1 MTQTPTKPATQ
12 TPAKAATGTETVVLA
27 YSGGLDTSVAVPWLR
42 ETRGVDVVTLTVDV
56 GAGAASDGVLNRA
69 LAGGAKQAL
78 AVDAREAFVTDFVWP
93 TLQAGARYQGV
104 YPLATAIA
112 RPLIARLLVEL
123 AHQTGATSVAHGC
136 TGKGNDQVR
145 FDVAVAALD
154 PTLTVIA
161 PMRVGMGMN
170 RDEEIA
176 YAEARGIELDLA
188 PSSPYSIDVNL
199 WGRSVEA
206 GLLEDP
212 WTAPP
217 PDAYTWTVD
226 PADAPREPTEVV
238 IGFSNGVPVSLD
250 GHKLSGV
257 ELIEQLHRLAGSYGI
272 GRIDHVEDRLV
283 GIKSR
288 EVYEAPAAVVLHDAH
303 DALEGLTLS
312 RELLAFKRQVADRF
326 ATLAYDGLWFSEL
339 ARSLRAFVTWTQRH
353 VTGEVRM
360 RFLPGSAQVVG
371 RRSPHSLYDLTLA
384 SYGGEDT
391 FDHEAAVGFISIW
404 GLPVRTQAAVRG
416 PFEDPD
422 EQPLIDRLKTVH
434 REAEERAGSNG
445 TGPSG
450 TDESETDAA
459 PGAAVAP
466 ARRAIAPEPAR
477 VVAPRNAGATLQR
490 RAPPPDAD
498 PILEINERYARRG
511 ILLSRTRDEIA
522 ESIDTFRVCE
532 LDGEV
537 VGIAALRD
545 YGDGLGELRSLAVA
559 DRAQGRGFGEMLVRA
574 IAKDAKRGGI
584 GSLYVLTANPGY
596 FALHGF
602 EEVPWDDV
610 PEVLDADRA
619 SGIAR
624 RRWNT
629 AMVLAP

>member
-1 MTQTPTKPATQ
+1 M
-12 TPAKAATGTETVVLA
+12 TETVVLA

-42 ETRGVDVVTLTVDV
+42 ETRGCEVVTLTVDV
-56 GAGAASDGVLNRA
+56 GGGAASDEVLNRA
-69 LAGGAKQAL
+69 LAGGAKEAL
-78 AVDAREAFVTDFVWP
+78 AIDAREAFVTDFVWP
-93 TLQAGARYQGV
+93 TLQAGARYQGI

-112 RPLIARLLVEL
+112 RPLIARLLVEV
-123 AHQTGATSVAHGC
+123 AHSTGAVSVAHGC

-154 PTLTVIA
+154 PKLAVIA

-170 RDEEIA
+170 RDEEMA
-176 YAEARGIELDLA
+176 YAKAHGIEIDLG
-188 PSSPYSIDVNL
+188 PGSPYSIDVNL

-206 GLLEDP
+206 GILEDP

-217 PDAYTWTVD
+217 EDAFAWTVN
-226 PADAPREPTEVV
+226 PADAPREATEVV
-238 IGFSNGVPVSLD
+238 IGFAGGVPVSLD
-250 GHKLSGV
+250 GHKLDGV
-257 ELIEQLHRLAGSYGI
+257 ALIEELNRLAGSYGI

-288 EVYEAPAAVVLHDAH
+288 EIYEAPAAVVLHQAH

-312 RELLAFKRQVADRF
+312 RELLGFKRQVADRF

-339 ARSLRAFVTWTQRH
+339 ARSLRAFVTWTQKH

-360 RFLPGSAQVVG
+360 RFAPGTAAIVG

-422 EQPLIDRLKTVH
+422 EQPLIGRLETI
-434 REAEERAGSNG
+434 RRNGTPNGGSNG
-445 TGPSG
+445 KPASATPSAPVEPVQRA
-450 TDESETDAA
+450 TAAA
-459 PGAAVAP
+459 PT
-466 ARRAIAPEPAR
+466 EPAR
-477 VVAPRNAGATLQR
+477 VVATLTAGASFQR
-490 RAPPPDAD
+490 RARLGDVDA
-498 PILEINERYARRG
+498 ILRINERFARRG
-511 ILLSRTRDEIA
+511 ILLSRTPEEIA
-522 ESIDTFRVCE
+522 ESIGTFRVSE

-545 YGDGLGELRSLAVA
+545 YGDGIGELRSLAVS
-559 DRAQGRGFGEMLVRA
+559 DTVQGRGMGEMLVRA
-574 IAKDAKRGGI
+574 IVRDARDAGI
-584 GSLYVLTANPGY
+584 GRLYVLTANPGY

-602 EEVPWDDV
+602 EELPWEEV

-629 AMVLAP
+629 AMVLEP

>member
-1 MTQTPTKPATQ
+1 MTD
-12 TPAKAATGTETVVLA
+12 TVVLA

-42 ETRGVDVVTLTVDV
+42 ETRGADVVTLTVDV
-56 GAGAASDGVLNRA
+56 GAGAASDEVLGRA
-69 LAGGAKQAL
+69 LAGGAREAL

-93 TLQAGARYQGV
+93 TLQAGARYQGI

-112 RPLIARLLVEL
+112 RPLIARLLVEV
-123 AHQTGATSVAHGC
+123 AHQAGAGSVAHGC

-154 PTLTVIA
+154 PKLSVIA
-161 PMRVGMGMN
+161 PMRIGMGMN
-170 RDEEIA
+170 RDEELA
-176 YAEARGIELDLA
+176 YARAHGIEIDLG
-188 PSSPYSIDVNL
+188 PGSPYSIDLNL
-199 WGRSVEA
+199 WGRSIEA

-217 PDAYTWTVD
+217 DDAFAWTVN
-226 PADAPREPTEVV
+226 PADAPREPTELV
-238 IGFSNGVPVSLD
+238 IGFGNGIPVSLD
-250 GHKLSGV
+250 GHRMDGV
-257 ELIEQLHRLAGSYGI
+257 ALIEELNRLAGSYGI

-288 EVYEAPAAVVLHDAH
+288 EIYEAPAAVVLHQAH

-339 ARSLRAFVTWTQRH
+339 ARALRAFVTWTQRH
-353 VTGEVRM
+353 VTGEVRV
-360 RFLPGSAQVVG
+360 RLAPGSAAVVG

-422 EQPLIDRLKTVH
+422 EQPLLGRLSTV
-434 REAEERAGSNG
+434 RRNGERHV
-445 TGPSG
+445 TP
-450 TDESETDAA
+450 
-459 PGAAVAP
+459 AAVAP
-466 ARRAIAPEPAR
+466 EPVAARAGAPSPQGQPAR
-477 VVAPRNAGATLQR
+477 VVASLTAGASFQR
-490 RAPPPDAD
+490 RARRGDIDA
-498 PILEINERYARRG
+498 IHRINERFARRG
-511 ILLSRTRDEIA
+511 ILLSRTPDEIA
-522 ESIDTFRVCE
+522 EQIGTFRVSE
-532 LDGEV
+532 IDGEV

-559 DRAQGRGFGEMLVRA
+559 DAAQGRGMGEMLVRA
-574 IAKDAKRGGI
+574 IVRDARDAGI
-584 GSLYVLTANPGY
+584 TQLYVLTANPGY

-602 EEVPWDDV
+602 VEVPWSDV
-610 PEVLDADRA
+610 PDVLDSDRA
-619 SGIAR
+619 SGVAR

-629 AMVLAP
+629 AMVLSP

>member
-1 MTQTPTKPATQ
+1 MTQSPVTTA
-12 TPAKAATGTETVVLA
+12 TETVVLA

-42 ETRGVDVVTLTVDV
+42 ETRGCEVVTLTVDV
-56 GAGAASDGVLNRA
+56 GAGAASDEVLNRA
-69 LAGGAKQAL
+69 LAGGATQAL

-93 TLQAGARYQGV
+93 TLQAGARYQGA

-112 RPLIARLLVEL
+112 RPLIARLLVEV
-123 AHQTGATSVAHGC
+123 AHQAGATSVAHGC

-154 PTLTVIA
+154 PSLRVIA
-161 PMRVGMGMN
+161 PMRVGMGMS
-170 RDEEIA
+170 RDEELD
-176 YAEARGIELDLA
+176 YAHAHGIEIDVPKA
-188 PSSPYSIDVNL
+188 SPYSIDLNL

-206 GLLEDP
+206 GILEDP

-217 PDAYTWTVD
+217 PDAFAWTVD

-238 IGFSNGVPVSLD
+238 IGFAGGVPVSLD
-250 GHKLSGV
+250 GHKLGGV

-360 RFLPGSAQVVG
+360 RFLPGTAQVVG

-384 SYGGEDT
+384 SYGAEDT
-391 FDHEAAVGFISIW
+391 FDHEAAVGFIAIW

-422 EQPLIDRLKTVH
+422 EQPLIGRLET
-434 REAEERAGSNG
+434 ERRSADGPTTGGNG
-445 TGPSG
+445 TGPAIS
-450 TDESETDAA
+450 AA
-459 PGAAVAP
+459 DPGPVHEPAP
-466 ARRAIAPEPAR
+466 ARRATAPEPAR
-477 VVAPRNAGATLQR
+477 VVAPLTAGASFQR
-490 RAPPPDAD
+490 KARPADVDA
-498 PILEINERYARRG
+498 ILAINERYARRG
-511 ILLSRTRDEIA
+511 ILLSRTREEIA
-522 ESIDTFRVCE
+522 ESIETFRVCE

-545 YGDGLGELRSLAVA
+545 YGGGLGELRSLAVG

-574 IAKDAKRGGI
+574 IVKDARQAGI
-584 GSLYVLTANPGY
+584 GRLYVLTANPGY

-602 EEVPWDDV
+602 DEVAWDEV

-629 AMVLAP
+629 AMRLVP

>member
-1 MTQTPTKPATQ
+1 M
-12 TPAKAATGTETVVLA
+12 TETVVLA

-42 ETRGVDVVTLTVDV
+42 ETRGCEVVTLTVDV
-56 GAGAASDGVLNRA
+56 GGGAASDEVLNRA
-69 LAGGAKQAL
+69 LAGGAKEAL
-78 AVDAREAFVTDFVWP
+78 AIDAREAFVTDFVWP
-93 TLQAGARYQGV
+93 TLQAGARYQGI

-112 RPLIARLLVEL
+112 RPLIARLLVEV
-123 AHQTGATSVAHGC
+123 AHSTGAVSVAHGC

-154 PTLTVIA
+154 PKLAVIA

-170 RDEEIA
+170 RDEEMA
-176 YAEARGIELDLA
+176 YAKAHGIEIDLG
-188 PSSPYSIDVNL
+188 PGSPYSIDVNL

-206 GLLEDP
+206 GILEDP

-217 PDAYTWTVD
+217 EDAFAWTVN
-226 PADAPREPTEVV
+226 PADAPREATEVV
-238 IGFSNGVPVSLD
+238 IGFAGGVPVSLD
-250 GHKLSGV
+250 GHKLDGV
-257 ELIEQLHRLAGSYGI
+257 ALIEELNRLAGSYGI

-288 EVYEAPAAVVLHDAH
+288 EIYEAPAAVVLHQAH
-303 DALEGLTLS
+303 AALEGLTLS
-312 RELLAFKRQVADRF
+312 RELLGFKRQVADRF

-339 ARSLRAFVTWTQRH
+339 ARSLRAFVTWTQKH

-360 RFLPGSAQVVG
+360 RFAPGTAAVVG

-422 EQPLIDRLKTVH
+422 EQPLIGRLESV
-434 REAEERAGSNG
+434 RRDGPPNGGSNG
-445 TGPSG
+445 KPTA
-450 TDESETDAA
+450 AA
-459 PGAAVAP
+459 PNAP
-466 ARRAIAPEPAR
+466 AEPVQRATAATPAEPAR
-477 VVAPRNAGATLQR
+477 VVATLTAGASFQR
-490 RAPPPDAD
+490 RARLGDVD
-498 PILEINERYARRG
+498 EILRINERFARRG
-511 ILLSRTRDEIA
+511 ILLSRTPEEIA
-522 ESIDTFRVCE
+522 EAISSFRVSE

-545 YGDGLGELRSLAVA
+545 YGDGIGELRSLAVS
-559 DRAQGRGFGEMLVRA
+559 DTVQGRGMGEMLVRA
-574 IAKDAKRGGI
+574 IVRDARDAGI
-584 GSLYVLTANPGY
+584 GRLYVLTANPGY

-602 EEVPWDDV
+602 EELPWEDV
-610 PEVLDADRA
+610 PDVLDADRA

-629 AMVLAP
+629 AMVLDP

>member
-1 MTQTPTKPATQ
+1 M
-12 TPAKAATGTETVVLA
+12 TETVVLA

-42 ETRGVDVVTLTVDV
+42 ETRNCDVVTLTVDV
-56 GAGAASDGVLNRA
+56 GAGAASEDVLGRA
-69 LAGGAKQAL
+69 LAGGAKEAL

-112 RPLIARLLVEL
+112 RPLIARLLVEV
-123 AHQTGATSVAHGC
+123 AHEAGATSVAHGC

-154 PTLTVIA
+154 PTLSVIA

-170 RDEEIA
+170 RDEELA
-176 YAEARGIELDLA
+176 YARAHGIEIDLG
-188 PSSPYSIDVNL
+188 PGSPYSIDLNL
-199 WGRSVEA
+199 WGRSIEA

-212 WTAPP
+212 WAAPP
-217 PDAYTWTVD
+217 EDAFAWTVN
-226 PADAPREPTEVV
+226 PADAPREATEVV
-238 IGFSNGVPVSLD
+238 IGFAGGVPVSLD
-250 GHKLSGV
+250 GHRLDGV
-257 ELIEQLHRLAGSYGI
+257 ALIDELNRLAGSYGI

-288 EVYEAPAAVVLHDAH
+288 EIYEAPAAVVLHQAH

-353 VTGEVRM
+353 VTGEVRL
-360 RFLPGSAQVVG
+360 RFAPGTAAVVG

-422 EQPLIDRLKTVH
+422 EQPLIGRLSTV
-434 REAEERAGSNG
+434 RRNGSHG
-445 TGPSG
+445 
-450 TDESETDAA
+450 ETPAQPTPDAIVA
-459 PGAAVAP
+459 RAVAP
-466 ARRAIAPEPAR
+466 TQPTR
-477 VVAPRNAGATLQR
+477 VVASLTAGASFQR
-490 RAPPPDAD
+490 RARKAD
-498 PILEINERYARRG
+498 VEAIHRINERFARRG
-511 ILLSRTRDEIA
+511 ILLSRTPEEI
-522 ESIDTFRVCE
+522 EEQIGTFRVSE

-537 VGIAALRD
+537 VGIVALRD
-545 YGDGLGELRSLAVA
+545 FGDGLGELRSLAVA
-559 DRAQGRGFGEMLVRA
+559 DTAQGRGMGEMLVRA
-574 IAKDAKRGGI
+574 IVRDAREAGI
-584 GSLYVLTANPGY
+584 QRLYVLTANPGY

-602 EEVPWDDV
+602 EEVPWGEV

-629 AMVLAP
+629 AMVLSP

>member
-1 MTQTPTKPATQ
+1 M
-12 TPAKAATGTETVVLA
+12 TETVVLA

-42 ETRGVDVVTLTVDV
+42 ETRGCEVVALTVDV
-56 GAGAASDGVLNRA
+56 GAGAASDEVLSRA
-69 LAGGAKQAL
+69 LAGGAREAL

-112 RPLIARLLVEL
+112 RPLIARLLVEV
-123 AHQTGATSVAHGC
+123 AHQSGASSVAHGC

-154 PTLTVIA
+154 PTLSVIA

-170 RDEEIA
+170 RDEELA
-176 YAEARGIELDLA
+176 YAHAHGIEIDLG
-188 PSSPYSIDVNL
+188 PGSPYSIDLNL

-217 PDAYTWTVD
+217 EDAFAWTVS
-226 PADAPREPTEVV
+226 PADAPGAATEVV
-238 IGFSNGVPVSLD
+238 IGFSSGVPVSLD
-250 GHKLSGV
+250 GRKLDGV
-257 ELIEQLHRLAGSYGI
+257 TLIEELNRLAGSYGI

-288 EVYEAPAAVVLHDAH
+288 EVYEAPAAVVLHRAH

-339 ARSLRAFVTWTQRH
+339 ARSLRAFVGWTQQH
-353 VTGEVRM
+353 VTGEVRL
-360 RFLPGSAQVVG
+360 RFAPGAAAVVG

-422 EQPLIDRLKTVH
+422 EQPLLGRLSTVRRDR
-434 REAEERAGSNG
+434 
-445 TGPSG
+445 
-450 TDESETDAA
+450 DDAA
-459 PGAAVAP
+459 PTPPAAASALP
-466 ARRAIAPEPAR
+466 PTQPAR
-477 VVAPRNAGATLQR
+477 VVASLTAGASFQR
-490 RAPPPDAD
+490 RAKLAD
-498 PILEINERYARRG
+498 VAAIHQINERFARRG
-511 ILLSRTRDEIA
+511 ILLSRTTDEIA
-522 ESIDTFRVCE
+522 EQIGTFRVSE

-545 YGDGLGELRSLAVA
+545 FGDGVGELRSLAVA
-559 DRAQGRGFGEMLVRA
+559 DAAQGRGMGEMLVRA
-574 IAKDAKRGGI
+574 IVRDAREAGI
-584 GSLYVLTANPGY
+584 GQLYVLTANPGY

-602 EEVPWDDV
+602 TELRWEAVPD
-610 PEVLDADRA
+610 VLDADRA

-629 AMVLAP
+629 AMVTSP

>member
-1 MTQTPTKPATQ
+1 MTTTLPSPSPTAVATD
-12 TPAKAATGTETVVLA
+12 TVVLA

-42 ETRGVDVVTLTVDV
+42 ETRGCEVVTLTVDV
-56 GAGAASDGVLNRA
+56 GAGAASDEVLERA
-69 LAGGAKQAL
+69 LAGGATRAL
-78 AVDAREAFVTDFVWP
+78 AVDARAAFVSDFVWP
-93 TLQAGARYQGV
+93 TLQAGARYQGI

-112 RPLIARLLVEL
+112 RPLIARLLVEV
-123 AHQTGATSVAHGC
+123 AHQSGAGFVAHGC

-154 PTLTVIA
+154 PTLRVIA

-170 RDEEIA
+170 RDEELA
-176 YAEARGIELDLA
+176 YARAHGIDIDLG
-188 PSSPYSIDVNL
+188 PGSPYSIDVNL

-206 GLLEDP
+206 GILEDP

-217 PDAYTWTVD
+217 EDAFAWTVN
-226 PADAPREPTEVV
+226 PADAPGQATEVV
-238 IGFSNGVPVSLD
+238 IGFSNGIPVSLD
-250 GHKLSGV
+250 GRKLDGV
-257 ELIEQLHRLAGSYGI
+257 ALIDELNRLAGSYGI

-288 EVYEAPAAVVLHDAH
+288 EIYEAPAAVVLHQAH
-303 DALEGLTLS
+303 DAIEGLTLS
-312 RELLAFKRQVADRF
+312 RELLAFKRGVADRF

-339 ARSLRAFVTWTQRH
+339 ARSLRAFVSWTQRH

-360 RFLPGSAQVVG
+360 RFAPGTAAVVG

-422 EQPLIDRLKTVH
+422 EQPLIGRLETVT
-434 REAEERAGSNG
+434 RGGDPPPPSRNG
-445 TGPSG
+445 TAPSAHDGP
-450 TDESETDAA
+450 AA
-459 PGAAVAP
+459 SAATAVAP
-466 ARRAIAPEPAR
+466 ARVNASPTQPAR
-477 VVAPRNAGATLQR
+477 VVASLTAGASYQR
-490 RAPPPDAD
+490 RAKLADAD
-498 PILEINERYARRG
+498 AIHAINERFARRG
-511 ILLSRTRDEIA
+511 ILLSRTPEEIV
-522 ESIDTFRVCE
+522 ETIGTFRVSE

-545 YGDGLGELRSLAVA
+545 FGDGIGELRSLAVA
-559 DRAQGRGFGEMLVRA
+559 DAAQGRGLGEMLVRA
-574 IAKDAKRGGI
+574 IVRDARDTGLGR
-584 GSLYVLTANPGY
+584 LYVLTANPGY

-602 EEVPWDDV
+602 EEIAWEEV

-619 SGIAR
+619 SGVAR

>member
-1 MTQTPTKPATQ
+1 VTASSTD
-12 TPAKAATGTETVVLA
+12 TVVLA

-42 ETRGVDVVTLTVDV
+42 ETRGVEVVTLTVDV
-56 GAGAASDGVLNRA
+56 GAGAASDEVLARA
-69 LAGGAKQAL
+69 LAGGARQAL

-112 RPLIARLLVEL
+112 RPLIARLLVEV
-123 AHQTGATSVAHGC
+123 AHEHDATSVAHGC

-154 PTLTVIA
+154 PALRVIA

-170 RDEEIA
+170 RDEELA
-176 YAEARGIELDLA
+176 YAREHGIEIDLG
-188 PSSPYSIDVNL
+188 PGSPYSIDVNL

-206 GLLEDP
+206 GVLEDP
-212 WTAPP
+212 WTTPP
-217 PDAYTWTVD
+217 PDAYLWTVD
-226 PADAPREPTEVV
+226 PADAPRQATEVV
-238 IGFSNGVPVSLD
+238 IGFANGIPVSLD
-250 GHKLSGV
+250 GHRMDGV
-257 ELIEQLHRLAGSYGI
+257 ALIDELNRLAGSYGI

-288 EVYEAPAAVVLHDAH
+288 EVYEAPAAVVLHAAH

-312 RELLAFKRQVADRF
+312 RELIGFKRQVADRF

-339 ARSLRAFVTWTQRH
+339 ARALRAFVAWTQQH

-360 RFLPGSAQVVG
+360 RLAPGTAAVVG

-422 EQPLIDRLKTVH
+422 EQPLIGRLRTVR
-434 REAEERAGSNG
+434 RESGNG
-445 TGPSG
+445 HAPEPVTAAPSG
-450 TDESETDAA
+450 GGPTQ
-459 PGAAVAP
+459 
-466 ARRAIAPEPAR
+466 PAR
-477 VVAPRNAGATLQR
+477 VVASLTAGASFQR
-490 RAPPPDAD
+490 RARLAD
-498 PILEINERYARRG
+498 VEAIHAINERYARRG
-511 ILLSRTRDEIA
+511 ILLSRTPDEIA
-522 ESIDTFRVCE
+522 EQIGTFRVSE

-537 VGIAALRD
+537 VGIAALRH

-559 DRAQGRGFGEMLVRA
+559 DAVQGRGMGEMLVRA
-574 IAKDAKRGGI
+574 IVRDAREAGV
-584 GSLYVLTANPGY
+584 SQLFVLTANPGY
-596 FALHGF
+596 FALQGF
-602 EEVPWDDV
+602 EEVPWESV

-619 SGIAR
+619 SGVAR

>member
-1 MTQTPTKPATQ
+1 M
-12 TPAKAATGTETVVLA
+12 TETVVLA

-42 ETRGVDVVTLTVDV
+42 ETRGCEVVTLTVDV
-56 GAGAASDGVLNRA
+56 GAGAASDEVLNRA
-69 LAGGAKQAL
+69 LAGGAKEAL
-78 AVDAREAFVTDFVWP
+78 AIDAREAFVTDFVWP
-93 TLQAGARYQGV
+93 TLQAGARYQGI

-112 RPLIARLLVEL
+112 RPLIARLLVEV
-123 AHQTGATSVAHGC
+123 AHSTGAVSVAHGC

-154 PTLTVIA
+154 PTLKVIA

-170 RDEEIA
+170 RDEEMA
-176 YAEARGIELDLA
+176 YAKAHGIEIDLG
-188 PSSPYSIDVNL
+188 PGSPYSIDVNL

-206 GLLEDP
+206 GILEDP

-217 PDAYTWTVD
+217 EDAFAWTVN
-226 PADAPREPTEVV
+226 PADASREATEVV
-238 IGFSNGVPVSLD
+238 IGFAGGVPVSLD
-250 GHKLSGV
+250 GHRLDGV
-257 ELIEQLHRLAGSYGI
+257 ALIEELNRLAGSYGI

-288 EVYEAPAAVVLHDAH
+288 EIYEAPAAVVLHQAH

-312 RELLAFKRQVADRF
+312 RELLGFKRQVADRF

-339 ARSLRAFVTWTQRH
+339 ARSLRAFVTWTQKH

-360 RFLPGSAQVVG
+360 RFAPGTAAVVG

-422 EQPLIDRLKTVH
+422 EQPLIGRLETV
-434 REAEERAGSNG
+434 RRNGSPDAGNANG
-445 TGPSG
+445 NAKAPAPSA
-450 TDESETDAA
+450 TPDAA
-459 PGAAVAP
+459 PEPVQRATASAAS
-466 ARRAIAPEPAR
+466 EPAR
-477 VVAPRNAGATLQR
+477 VVATLTAGASFQR
-490 RAPPPDAD
+490 RARIGDVDA
-498 PILEINERYARRG
+498 ILQINERFARRG
-511 ILLSRTRDEIA
+511 ILLSRTPEEIA
-522 ESIDTFRVCE
+522 EQIGSFRVSE

-545 YGDGLGELRSLAVA
+545 FGDGIGELRSLAVS
-559 DRAQGRGFGEMLVRA
+559 DTVQGRGMGEMLVRA
-574 IAKDAKRGGI
+574 IVRDARDAGI
-584 GSLYVLTANPGY
+584 GRLYVLTANPGY

-602 EEVPWDDV
+602 EELAWDDV

-629 AMVLAP
+629 AMVLEP

>member
-1 MTQTPTKPATQ
+1 M
-12 TPAKAATGTETVVLA
+12 TETVVLA

-42 ETRGVDVVTLTVDV
+42 ETRGCEVVTLTVDV
-56 GAGAASDGVLNRA
+56 GAGAASDEVLARA
-69 LAGGAKQAL
+69 LAGGAKEAL
-78 AVDAREAFVTDFVWP
+78 AIDAREAFVTDFVWP
-93 TLQAGARYQGV
+93 TLQAGARYQGI

-112 RPLIARLLVEL
+112 RPLIARLLVEV
-123 AHQTGATSVAHGC
+123 AHSTGAVSVAHGC

-154 PTLTVIA
+154 PKLAVIA

-170 RDEEIA
+170 RDEEMA
-176 YAEARGIELDLA
+176 YAKAHGIEIDLG
-188 PSSPYSIDVNL
+188 PGSPYSIDVNL

-206 GLLEDP
+206 GILEDP

-217 PDAYTWTVD
+217 EDAFAWTVN
-226 PADAPREPTEVV
+226 PADAPREATEVV
-238 IGFSNGVPVSLD
+238 IGFAGGVPVSLD
-250 GHKLSGV
+250 GHRLDGV
-257 ELIEQLHRLAGSYGI
+257 ALIEELNRLAGSYGI

-288 EVYEAPAAVVLHDAH
+288 EIYEAPAAVVLHQAH

-312 RELLAFKRQVADRF
+312 RELLGFKRQVADRF

-339 ARSLRAFVTWTQRH
+339 ARSLRAFVTWTQKH

-360 RFLPGSAQVVG
+360 RFAPGTAAVVG

-422 EQPLIDRLKTVH
+422 EQPLIGRLQTVRH
-434 REAEERAGSNG
+434 TRDGGGNG
-445 TGPSG
+445 TGAPVAAKPAAAVQEPEPAPRA
-450 TDESETDAA
+450 TAAA
-459 PGAAVAP
+459 PT
-466 ARRAIAPEPAR
+466 EHAR
-477 VVAPRNAGATLQR
+477 VVATLTAGASFQR
-490 RAPPPDAD
+490 RARLGDVEA
-498 PILEINERYARRG
+498 ILAINERFARRG
-511 ILLSRTRDEIA
+511 ILLSRTPEEIGEA
-522 ESIDTFRVCE
+522 IGTFRVSE

-545 YGDGLGELRSLAVA
+545 YGDGIGELRSLAVS
-559 DRAQGRGFGEMLVRA
+559 DTVQGRGMGEMLVRA
-574 IAKDAKRGGI
+574 IVRDARDAGI
-584 GSLYVLTANPGY
+584 GRLFVLTANPGY

-602 EEVPWDDV
+602 EELPWDAV

-629 AMVLAP
+629 AMVLEP

>member
-1 MTQTPTKPATQ
+1 MTD
-12 TPAKAATGTETVVLA
+12 TVVLA

-42 ETRGVDVVTLTVDV
+42 ETRGSEVVTLTVDV
-56 GAGAASDGVLNRA
+56 GAGAASEDVLGRA
-69 LAGGAKQAL
+69 LAGGAKEAL
-78 AVDAREAFVTDFVWP
+78 AVDAREAFVTNFVWP
-93 TLQAGARYQGV
+93 TLQAGARYQGI

-112 RPLIARLLVEL
+112 RPLIARLLVEV
-123 AHQTGATSVAHGC
+123 AHQAGATSVAHGC

-154 PTLTVIA
+154 PTLSVIA

-170 RDEEIA
+170 RDEELA
-176 YAEARGIELDLA
+176 YAKAHGIEIDLG
-188 PSSPYSIDVNL
+188 PGSPYSIDLNL
-199 WGRSVEA
+199 WGRSIEA

-217 PDAYTWTVD
+217 EDAFAWTIN
-226 PADAPREPTEVV
+226 PADAPREPTELV
-238 IGFSNGVPVSLD
+238 IGFSNGVPHSLD
-250 GHKLSGV
+250 GQRMEGV
-257 ELIEQLHRLAGSYGI
+257 ALIEQLNRLAGSYGI

-288 EVYEAPAAVVLHDAH
+288 EIYEAPAAVVLHQAH

-339 ARSLRAFVTWTQRH
+339 ARALRAFVTWTQQH

-360 RFLPGSAQVVG
+360 RFAPGSAAVVG

-422 EQPLIDRLKTVH
+422 EQPLLERLSTV
-434 REAEERAGSNG
+434 RRNG
-445 TGPSG
+445 TRHETPAQRVPEAVAAHAVAPSG
-450 TDESETDAA
+450 TQ
-459 PGAAVAP
+459 
-466 ARRAIAPEPAR
+466 PAR
-477 VVAPRNAGATLQR
+477 VVASLTAGASFQR
-490 RAPPPDAD
+490 RARRGDVDA
-498 PILEINERYARRG
+498 IHRINERFARRG
-511 ILLSRTRDEIA
+511 ILLSRTPEEIL
-522 ESIDTFRVCE
+522 EQIGTFRVSE

-559 DRAQGRGFGEMLVRA
+559 DTAQGRGMGEMLVRS
-574 IAKDAKRGGI
+574 IVRDARDAGI
-584 GSLYVLTANPGY
+584 GQLFVLTANPGY

-602 EEVPWDDV
+602 AEIAWEDV

>member
-1 MTQTPTKPATQ
+1 M
-12 TPAKAATGTETVVLA
+12 TETVVLA

-42 ETRGVDVVTLTVDV
+42 ETRGCEVVTLTVDV
-56 GAGAASDGVLNRA
+56 GAGAASDEVLNRA
-69 LAGGAKQAL
+69 LAGGAKEAL
-78 AVDAREAFVTDFVWP
+78 AIDAREAFVTDFVWP
-93 TLQAGARYQGV
+93 TLQAGARYQGI

-112 RPLIARLLVEL
+112 RPLIARLLVEV
-123 AHQTGATSVAHGC
+123 AHSTGAVSVAHGC

-154 PTLTVIA
+154 PTLKVIA

-170 RDEEIA
+170 RDEEMA
-176 YAEARGIELDLA
+176 YAKAHGIEIDLG
-188 PSSPYSIDVNL
+188 PGSPYSIDVNL

-206 GLLEDP
+206 GILEDP

-217 PDAYTWTVD
+217 EDAFAWTVN
-226 PADAPREPTEVV
+226 PADAPREATEVV
-238 IGFSNGVPVSLD
+238 IGFAGGVPVSLD
-250 GHKLSGV
+250 GHRLDGV
-257 ELIEQLHRLAGSYGI
+257 ALIEELNRLAGSYGI

-288 EVYEAPAAVVLHDAH
+288 EIYEAPAAVVLHRAH

-312 RELLAFKRQVADRF
+312 RELLGFKRQVADRF

-339 ARSLRAFVTWTQRH
+339 ARSLRAFVTWTQKH

-360 RFLPGSAQVVG
+360 RFAPGTAAVVG

-422 EQPLIDRLKTVH
+422 EQPLIGRLETV
-434 REAEERAGSNG
+434 RRNGSPDAGNANG
-445 TGPSG
+445 NAKAPAPSA
-450 TDESETDAA
+450 TPDAA
-459 PGAAVAP
+459 PEPVQRATASAAS
-466 ARRAIAPEPAR
+466 EPAR
-477 VVAPRNAGATLQR
+477 VVATLTAGASFQR
-490 RAPPPDAD
+490 RARIGDVDA
-498 PILEINERYARRG
+498 ILQINERFARRG
-511 ILLSRTRDEIA
+511 ILLSRTPEEIA
-522 ESIDTFRVCE
+522 EQIGSFRVSE

-545 YGDGLGELRSLAVA
+545 FGDGIGELRSLAVS
-559 DRAQGRGFGEMLVRA
+559 DTVQGRGMGEMLVRA
-574 IAKDAKRGGI
+574 IVRDARDAGI
-584 GSLYVLTANPGY
+584 GRLYVLTANPGY

-602 EEVPWDDV
+602 EELAWDDV

-629 AMVLAP
+629 AMVLEP

>member
-1 MTQTPTKPATQ
+1 M
-12 TPAKAATGTETVVLA
+12 TETVVLA

-42 ETRGVDVVTLTVDV
+42 ETRGCDVVTLTVDV
-56 GAGAASDGVLNRA
+56 GAGAASEDVLGRA
-69 LAGGAKQAL
+69 LAGGAKEAL

-93 TLQAGARYQGV
+93 TLQAGARYQGT

-112 RPLIARLLVEL
+112 RPLIARLLVEV
-123 AHQTGATSVAHGC
+123 AHEAGATSVAHGC

-154 PTLTVIA
+154 PQLSVIA

-170 RDEEIA
+170 RDEELA
-176 YAEARGIELDLA
+176 YARAHGIEIDLG
-188 PSSPYSIDVNL
+188 PGSPYSIDLNL
-199 WGRSVEA
+199 WGRSIEA

-217 PDAYTWTVD
+217 EDAFAWTVN
-226 PADAPREPTEVV
+226 PADAPREATERV
-238 IGFSNGVPVSLD
+238 IGFANGVPVSLD
-250 GHKLSGV
+250 GHKMDGV
-257 ELIEQLHRLAGSYGI
+257 ALIEELNRIAGSYGI

-288 EVYEAPAAVVLHDAH
+288 EIYEAPAAVVLHQAH

-339 ARSLRAFVTWTQRH
+339 ARALRAFVGWTQRH

-360 RFLPGSAQVVG
+360 RFAPGAAAVVG

-422 EQPLIDRLKTVH
+422 ERPLIGRLSTI
-434 REAEERAGSNG
+434 RRNGSRH
-445 TGPSG
+445 
-450 TDESETDAA
+450 ETPARPDPEPVAA
-459 PGAAVAP
+459 RAVAP
-466 ARRAIAPEPAR
+466 PTTQPAR
-477 VVAPRNAGATLQR
+477 VVASLTSGASFQR
-490 RAPPPDAD
+490 RARAAD
-498 PILEINERYARRG
+498 VHAIHQLNERFARRG
-511 ILLSRTRDEIA
+511 ILLSRTPEEIG
-522 ESIDTFRVCE
+522 EQIGTFRVSE

-559 DRAQGRGFGEMLVRA
+559 DAAQGRGMGEMLVRA
-574 IAKDAKRGGI
+574 IVRDAREAGI
-584 GSLYVLTANPGY
+584 GQLYVLTANPGY

-602 EEVPWDDV
+602 EEVAWGEV

-619 SGIAR
+619 SGVAR

-629 AMVLAP
+629 AMVLSP

>member
-1 MTQTPTKPATQ
+1 M
-12 TPAKAATGTETVVLA
+12 TETVVLA

-42 ETRGVDVVTLTVDV
+42 ETRGCEVVTLTVDV
-56 GAGAASDGVLNRA
+56 GGGAASDEVLARA
-69 LAGGAKQAL
+69 LAGGAREAL

-93 TLQAGARYQGV
+93 TLQAGARYQGA
-104 YPLATAIA
+104 YPLATAVA
-112 RPLIARLLVEL
+112 RPLIARLLVEV
-123 AHQTGATSVAHGC
+123 AHQAGATSVAHGC

-154 PTLTVIA
+154 PKLSVIA

-170 RDEEIA
+170 RDEELA
-176 YAEARGIELDLA
+176 YARSHGIEIDLG
-188 PSSPYSIDVNL
+188 PGSPYSIDLNL

-217 PDAYTWTVD
+217 EDAFAWTVS
-226 PADAPREPTEVV
+226 PADAPREPTEVI
-238 IGFSNGVPVSLD
+238 IGFGGGIPVSLD
-250 GHKLSGV
+250 GRKLDGV
-257 ELIEQLHRLAGSYGI
+257 TLIEELNRLAGSYGV

-288 EVYEAPAAVVLHDAH
+288 EIYEAPAAVVLHDAH

-339 ARSLRAFVTWTQRH
+339 ARSLRAFVGWTQKH

-360 RFLPGSAQVVG
+360 RFAPGTAAVVG

-422 EQPLIDRLKTVH
+422 EQPLIGRLSTV
-434 REAEERAGSNG
+434 RRNGQNGGNAQNGQGGDGPNG
-445 TGPSG
+445 TSRARVA
-450 TDESETDAA
+450 TASAA
-459 PGAAVAP
+459 TQ
-466 ARRAIAPEPAR
+466 PAR
-477 VVAPRNAGATLQR
+477 VVASLTAGASYQR
-490 RAPPPDAD
+490 RAKLADVDA
-498 PILEINERYARRG
+498 IHALNERFARRG
-511 ILLSRTRDEIA
+511 ILLSRTPEEIA
-522 ESIDTFRVCE
+522 EQIGTFRVSE

-545 YGDGLGELRSLAVA
+545 YGGGLGELRSLAVSDA
-559 DRAQGRGFGEMLVRA
+559 AQGRGMGEMLVRA
-574 IAKDAKRGGI
+574 IARDAREAGI
-584 GSLYVLTANPGY
+584 TSLYVLTANPGY

-602 EEVPWDDV
+602 EELPWDEV
-610 PEVLDADRA
+610 PEALDADRA

-629 AMVLAP
+629 AMVLVP

>member
-1 MTQTPTKPATQ
+1 M
-12 TPAKAATGTETVVLA
+12 TETVVLA

-42 ETRGVDVVTLTVDV
+42 ETRGCEVVTLTVDV
-56 GAGAASDGVLNRA
+56 GAGAASDEVLNRA
-69 LAGGAKQAL
+69 LAGGAKEAL
-78 AVDAREAFVTDFVWP
+78 AIDAREAFVTDFVWP
-93 TLQAGARYQGV
+93 TLQAGARYQGI

-112 RPLIARLLVEL
+112 RPLIARLLVEV
-123 AHQTGATSVAHGC
+123 AHSTGALSVAHGC

-154 PTLTVIA
+154 PKLAVIA

-170 RDEEIA
+170 RDEEMD
-176 YAEARGIELDLA
+176 YAKAHGIEIDLG
-188 PSSPYSIDVNL
+188 PGSPYSIDVNL

-206 GLLEDP
+206 GILEDP

-217 PDAYTWTVD
+217 EDAFAWTVN
-226 PADAPREPTEVV
+226 PADAPREATEVV
-238 IGFSNGVPVSLD
+238 IGFAGGVPVSLD
-250 GHKLSGV
+250 GHKLDGV
-257 ELIEQLHRLAGSYGI
+257 ALIEELNRLAGSYGI

-288 EVYEAPAAVVLHDAH
+288 EIYEAPAAVVLHQAH

-312 RELLAFKRQVADRF
+312 RELLGFKRQVADRF

-339 ARSLRAFVTWTQRH
+339 ARSLRAFVAWTQKH

-360 RFLPGSAQVVG
+360 RFAPGTAAVVG

-422 EQPLIDRLKTVH
+422 EQPLIGRLQTVRH
-434 REAEERAGSNG
+434 SRDGESTGNGRASVATPPIAETEPAPRAKA
-445 TGPSG
+445 
-450 TDESETDAA
+450 AA
-459 PGAAVAP
+459 PA
-466 ARRAIAPEPAR
+466 EPAR
-477 VVAPRNAGATLQR
+477 VVATLTAGASFQR
-490 RAPPPDAD
+490 RARLADVDA
-498 PILEINERYARRG
+498 ILQINERFARRG
-511 ILLSRTRDEIA
+511 ILLSRTPEEIA
-522 ESIDTFRVCE
+522 EAIATFRVSE

-545 YGDGLGELRSLAVA
+545 YGDGIGELRSLAVS
-559 DRAQGRGFGEMLVRA
+559 DTVQGRGMGEMLVRA
-574 IAKDAKRGGI
+574 IVRDARDAGI
-584 GSLYVLTANPGY
+584 GRLYVLTANPGY
-596 FALHGF
+596 FSLQGF
-602 EEVPWDDV
+602 GELPWDDV

-629 AMVLAP
+629 AMVLEP

>member
-1 MTQTPTKPATQ
+1 MTQTLPQPPSSTEAT
-12 TPAKAATGTETVVLA
+12 TETVVLA

-56 GAGAASDGVLNRA
+56 GAGAASDDVLNRA
-69 LAGGAKQAL
+69 LAGGAKRAL

-93 TLQAGARYQGV
+93 TLQAGARYQGA

-112 RPLIARLLVEL
+112 RPLIARLLVEV
-123 AHQTGATSVAHGC
+123 AHQTGAASVAHGC

-154 PTLTVIA
+154 PTLKVIA

-176 YAEARGIELDLA
+176 YASAHGIELDLPKA
-188 PSSPYSIDVNL
+188 SPYSIDLNL

-206 GLLEDP
+206 GVLEDP

-226 PADAPREPTEVV
+226 PADAPREPAEVV
-238 IGFSNGVPVSLD
+238 IGFAGGIPVSLD
-250 GHKLSGV
+250 GHKLGGV
-257 ELIEQLHRLAGSYGI
+257 ELVEQLHRLAGSYGI

-288 EVYEAPAAVVLHDAH
+288 EVYEAPAAVVLHAAH

-339 ARSLRAFVTWTQRH
+339 ARSLRAFVAWTQRH

-360 RFLPGSAQVVG
+360 RFSPGTAAVVG

-422 EQPLIDRLKTVH
+422 EQPLIGRLETVS
-434 REAEERAGSNG
+434 RDAAAGTGGASGNG
-445 TGPSG
+445 TNAAAETSGP
-450 TDESETDAA
+450 AL
-459 PGAAVAP
+459 
-466 ARRAIAPEPAR
+466 ARRATAPEPAR
-477 VVAPRNAGATLQR
+477 VVAPLTAGASFQR
-490 RAPPPDAD
+490 RARPADVDA
-498 PILEINERYARRG
+498 ILEINERYARRG

-522 ESIDTFRVCE
+522 ESIDSFRVCE

-545 YGDGLGELRSLAVA
+545 YGDGIGELRSLAVS

-574 IAKDAKRGGI
+574 VVKDAKQGAIDR
-584 GSLYVLTANPGY
+584 LYVLTANPGY

-602 EEVPWDDV
+602 DEVPWDDV

>member
-1 MTQTPTKPATQ
+1 M
-12 TPAKAATGTETVVLA
+12 TETVVLA

-42 ETRGVDVVTLTVDV
+42 ETRGCDVVTLTVDV
-56 GAGAASDGVLNRA
+56 GAGAASEDVLGRA
-69 LAGGAKQAL
+69 LAGGAKEAL

-93 TLQAGARYQGV
+93 TLQAGARYQGM

-112 RPLIARLLVEL
+112 RPLIARLLVEV
-123 AHQTGATSVAHGC
+123 AHEAGATSVAHGC

-154 PTLTVIA
+154 PQLSVIA

-170 RDEEIA
+170 RDEELA
-176 YAEARGIELDLA
+176 YARAHGIEIDLG
-188 PSSPYSIDVNL
+188 PGSPYSIDLNL
-199 WGRSVEA
+199 WGRSIEA

-217 PDAYTWTVD
+217 EDAFAWTVN
-226 PADAPREPTEVV
+226 PADAPREATELV
-238 IGFSNGVPVSLD
+238 IGFANGVPASLD
-250 GHKLSGV
+250 GHKMDGV
-257 ELIEQLHRLAGSYGI
+257 ALIEELNRLAGSYGI
-272 GRIDHVEDRLV
+272 GRIDHVEDRRV

-288 EVYEAPAAVVLHDAH
+288 EIYEAPAAVVLHQAH

-339 ARSLRAFVTWTQRH
+339 ARSLRAFVGWTQRH
-353 VTGEVRM
+353 VTGEVRI
-360 RFLPGSAQVVG
+360 RFAPGAAAVVG

-422 EQPLIDRLKTVH
+422 ERPLIGRLSTVRRNGSR
-434 REAEERAGSNG
+434 RETPARPEPE
-445 TGPSG
+445 PV
-450 TDESETDAA
+450 AA
-459 PGAAVAP
+459 RAVAP
-466 ARRAIAPEPAR
+466 APTQPAR
-477 VVAPRNAGATLQR
+477 VVASLTSGASFQR
-490 RAPPPDAD
+490 RARAADVDA
-498 PILEINERYARRG
+498 IHQLNERFARRG
-511 ILLSRTRDEIA
+511 ILLSRTPDEIG
-522 ESIDTFRVCE
+522 EQLGTFRVSE

-537 VGIAALRD
+537 VGIAALRN
-545 YGDGLGELRSLAVA
+545 YGEGLGELRSLAVA
-559 DRAQGRGFGEMLVRA
+559 DAAQGRGMGEMLVRA
-574 IAKDAKRGGI
+574 TVRDAREAGI
-584 GSLYVLTANPGY
+584 EQLYVLTANPGY

-602 EEVPWDDV
+602 EEVPWGDV

-629 AMVLAP
+629 AMVLSP

>member
-1 MTQTPTKPATQ
+1 M
-12 TPAKAATGTETVVLA
+12 TETVVLA

-42 ETRGVDVVTLTVDV
+42 ETRGCEVVTLTVDV
-56 GAGAASDGVLNRA
+56 GGGAASDEVLARA
-69 LAGGAKQAL
+69 LAGGAREAL
-78 AVDAREAFVTDFVWP
+78 AIDAREAFVTDFVWP

-104 YPLATAIA
+104 YPLATAVA
-112 RPLIARLLVEL
+112 RPLIARLLVEV
-123 AHQTGATSVAHGC
+123 AHQAGATSVAHGC

-154 PTLTVIA
+154 PKLSVIA

-170 RDEEIA
+170 RDEELA
-176 YAEARGIELDLA
+176 YARSHGIEIDLG
-188 PSSPYSIDVNL
+188 PGSPYSIDLNL

-217 PDAYTWTVD
+217 EDAFAWTVS

-238 IGFSNGVPVSLD
+238 IGFAGGIPVSLD
-250 GHKLSGV
+250 GRKLDGV
-257 ELIEQLHRLAGSYGI
+257 SLIEELNRLAGSYGV

-288 EVYEAPAAVVLHDAH
+288 EIYEAPAAVVLHDAH

-339 ARSLRAFVTWTQRH
+339 ARSLRAFVGWTQKH

-360 RFLPGSAQVVG
+360 RFAPGTAAVVG

-422 EQPLIDRLKTVH
+422 EQPLIGRLSTVRRNGQNGQGGQNGH
-434 REAEERAGSNG
+434 GGDSPNG
-445 TGPSG
+445 TSR
-450 TDESETDAA
+450 AR
-459 PGAAVAP
+459 VAP
-466 ARRAIAPEPAR
+466 ASTATQPAR
-477 VVAPRNAGATLQR
+477 VVASLTAGASYQR
-490 RAPPPDAD
+490 RARLADVDA
-498 PILEINERYARRG
+498 IHALNERFARRG
-511 ILLSRTRDEIA
+511 ILLSRTPDEIA
-522 ESIDTFRVCE
+522 EQIGTFRVSE

-559 DRAQGRGFGEMLVRA
+559 DAAQGRGMGEMLVRA
-574 IAKDAKRGGI
+574 IARDAREAGI
-584 GSLYVLTANPGY
+584 TKLYVLTANPGY

-602 EEVPWDDV
+602 EELPWDQV
-610 PEVLDADRA
+610 PEALDADRA

-629 AMVLAP
+629 AMVLER

>member
-1 MTQTPTKPATQ
+1 M
-12 TPAKAATGTETVVLA
+12 TETVVLA

-42 ETRGVDVVTLTVDV
+42 ETRGCEVVTLTVDV
-56 GAGAASDGVLNRA
+56 GAGAASDEVLNRA
-69 LAGGAKQAL
+69 LAGGAKEAL
-78 AVDAREAFVTDFVWP
+78 AIDAREAFVTDFVWP
-93 TLQAGARYQGV
+93 TLQAGARYQGI

-112 RPLIARLLVEL
+112 RPLIARLLVEV
-123 AHQTGATSVAHGC
+123 AHSTGAVSVAHGC

-154 PTLTVIA
+154 PKLAVIA

-170 RDEEIA
+170 RDEEMA
-176 YAEARGIELDLA
+176 YAKAHGIEIDLG
-188 PSSPYSIDVNL
+188 PGSPYSIDVNL

-206 GLLEDP
+206 GILEDP

-217 PDAYTWTVD
+217 EDAFAWTVN
-226 PADAPREPTEVV
+226 PADAPREATEVV
-238 IGFSNGVPVSLD
+238 IGFAGGVPVSLD
-250 GHKLSGV
+250 GHKLDGV
-257 ELIEQLHRLAGSYGI
+257 ALIDELNRLAGSYGI

-288 EVYEAPAAVVLHDAH
+288 EIYEAPAAVVLHQAH

-312 RELLAFKRQVADRF
+312 RELLGFKRQVADRF

-339 ARSLRAFVTWTQRH
+339 ARSLRAFVTWTQKH

-360 RFLPGSAQVVG
+360 RFAASTAAVVG

-422 EQPLIDRLKTVH
+422 EQPLIGRLETIRH
-434 REAEERAGSNG
+434 NGAPAGGDKG
-445 TGPSG
+445 TTTPS
-450 TDESETDAA
+450 AA
-459 PGAAVAP
+459 PELVQRATAT
-466 ARRAIAPEPAR
+466 ARTEPAR
-477 VVAPRNAGATLQR
+477 VVASLTAGASFQR
-490 RAPPPDAD
+490 RARLGDVDA
-498 PILEINERYARRG
+498 ILQINERFARRG
-511 ILLSRTRDEIA
+511 ILLSRTPEEIA
-522 ESIDTFRVCE
+522 EQIGTFRVSE

-545 YGDGLGELRSLAVA
+545 YGDGIGELRSLAVS
-559 DRAQGRGFGEMLVRA
+559 DTVQGRGMGQMLVRA
-574 IAKDAKRGGI
+574 IVRDARDGGI
-584 GSLYVLTANPGY
+584 RRLFVLTANPGY

-602 EEVPWDDV
+602 EELPWDDV

-629 AMVLAP
+629 ALVLEP

>member
-1 MTQTPTKPATQ
+1 M
-12 TPAKAATGTETVVLA
+12 TETVVLA

-42 ETRGVDVVTLTVDV
+42 ETRGCEVVTLTVDV
-56 GAGAASDGVLNRA
+56 GAGAASDEVLARA
-69 LAGGAKQAL
+69 LAGGAKEAL
-78 AVDAREAFVTDFVWP
+78 AIDAREAFVTDFVWP
-93 TLQAGARYQGV
+93 TLQAGARYQGI

-112 RPLIARLLVEL
+112 RPLIARLLVEV
-123 AHQTGATSVAHGC
+123 AHSTGAVSVAHGC

-154 PTLTVIA
+154 PKLAVIA

-170 RDEEIA
+170 RDEEMA
-176 YAEARGIELDLA
+176 YAKAHGIEIDLG
-188 PSSPYSIDVNL
+188 PGSPYSIDVNL

-206 GLLEDP
+206 GILEDP

-217 PDAYTWTVD
+217 EDAFAWTVN

-238 IGFSNGVPVSLD
+238 IGFAGGVPVSLD
-250 GHKLSGV
+250 GHKLDGV
-257 ELIEQLHRLAGSYGI
+257 ALIEELNRLAGSYGI

-288 EVYEAPAAVVLHDAH
+288 EIYEAPAAVVLHQAH

-339 ARSLRAFVTWTQRH
+339 ARSLRAFVTWTQKH

-360 RFLPGSAQVVG
+360 RFAPGTAAVVG

-422 EQPLIDRLKTVH
+422 EQPLIGRLQTVRH
-434 REAEERAGSNG
+434 ASNGAGSGNG
-445 TGPSG
+445 TGAP
-450 TDESETDAA
+450 AA
-459 PGAAVAP
+459 DTPRSAAKEPAPRATAGAAT
-466 ARRAIAPEPAR
+466 EPAR
-477 VVAPRNAGATLQR
+477 VVATLTAGASFQR
-490 RAPPPDAD
+490 RARLGDVDA
-498 PILEINERYARRG
+498 ILQINERFARRG
-511 ILLSRTRDEIA
+511 ILLSRTPEEIA
-522 ESIDTFRVCE
+522 EAIGTFRVSE

-545 YGDGLGELRSLAVA
+545 YGDGIGELRSLAVS
-559 DRAQGRGFGEMLVRA
+559 DTVQGRGMGEMLVRS
-574 IAKDAKRGGI
+574 IVKDARDAGMTR
-584 GSLYVLTANPGY
+584 LYVLTANPGY

-602 EEVPWDDV
+602 EEIPWEDV

-629 AMVLAP
+629 AMVLEP